1 MRSSARNDIAL
12 DVRETSHMSAGMLA
26 YVRALRWWLP
36 RVAPDL
42 RLVEFGSGDNFDP
55 AEQLVMPLA
64 LARLRPRLVHFP
76 TPFVPRVVSAPHV
89 VTVHDVIDLEFPQ
102 YAKRK
107 VGPYWRHVAGPVLR
121 SARAVVTDDDATV
134 ELLERFLRVD
144 PARVRV
150 VPLGVDAPEPM
161 PDPVVRPRPY
171 LFYAG
176 NHRPHKDLA
185 TLVAAWASL
194 PDRDAVDL
202 ILTGPEEPALRAVR
216 HAQGELIFAGE
227 CSTEDVWRYHRGAIA
242 YVHPALREGFGLPL
256 LEALRAGT
264 PVIASDGATP
274 AVLAPYVHRYAAH
287 DVVALRAFLL
297 RAVEQPESFAA
308 TAASARAATAH
319 LTWERTVRAT
329 AGVYR
334 DVLDSH
340 AANPRTAFGGSAAQR
355 GKRA

>member
-1 MRSSARNDIAL
+1 MSGVKPMRPDIAL

-26 YVRALRWWLP
+26 YVRALRRLLP
-36 RVAPDL
+36 RVAADL
-42 RLVEFGSGDNFDP
+42 RVAEFGSGDNFDP
-55 AEQLVMPLA
+55 AEQLGMPLA
-64 LARLRPRLVHFP
+64 LARLRPRLVHVP
-76 TPFVPRVVSAPHV
+76 SPFVPRVLPVPHV

-107 VGPYWRHVAGPVLR
+107 VGPYWRRIVAPVLR
-121 SARAVVTDDDATV
+121 SARAVITDDDATV

-171 LFYAG
+171 FFYAG

-202 ILTGPEEPALRAVR
+202 IVTGGEEPALRTVR
-216 HAQGELIFAGE
+216 HAQGELIFAGD
-227 CSTEDVWRYHRGAIA
+227 CSTDALWRFHRGAVA

-264 PVIASDGATP
+264 PVIASDRATP

-287 DVVALRAFLL
+287 DVVALCALLL
-297 RAVEQPESFAA
+297 RAVEQPGAFAA
-308 TAASARAATAH
+308 AAESARAQTAH

-329 AGVYR
+329 ADVYR
-334 DVLDSH
+334 ELLN
-340 AANPRTAFGGSAAQR
+340 AGNGP
-355 GKRA
+355 

>member
-1 MRSSARNDIAL
+1 MSRAPAADVAL

-26 YVRALRWWLP
+26 YVRALRALLP

-42 RLVEFGSGDNFDP
+42 RIAEFGSGDNFDA
-55 AEQLVMPLA
+55 AEQLGMPLA
-64 LARLRPRLVHFP
+64 LARLRPRLVHFT
-76 TPFVPRVVSAPHV
+76 TPFVPRVAPAPHV
-89 VTVHDVIDLEFPQ
+89 VTVHDLIDLEFPQ

-107 VGPYWRHVAGPVLR
+107 VAPYFRHVVGPVLR
-121 SARAVVTDDDATV
+121 SARAVITDDDATV
-134 ELLERFLRVD
+134 ALLQRFLRVK

-150 VPLGVDAPEPM
+150 VPLGVDAPAPL
-161 PDPVVRPRPY
+161 PDPIVRPRPY

-202 ILTGPEEPALRAVR
+202 VLTGREEPALRGAW
-216 HAQGELIFAGE
+216 HAQGELIFTGDIAA
-227 CSTEDVWRYHRGAIA
+227 EDVWRFHRGAVA

-264 PVIASDGATP
+264 PVIASDRATP

-287 DVVALRAFLL
+287 DAVALRALLL
-297 RAVEQPESFAA
+297 RAVEQPAVFG
-308 TAASARAATAH
+308 AASERARDATAH

-329 AGVYR
+329 ADVYR
-334 DVLDSH
+334 DILQR
-340 AANPRTAFGGSAAQR
+340 AARTR
-355 GKRA
+355 V

>member
-1 MRSSARNDIAL
+1 VGAPCEAWGARSLGRSALRLDLAL
-12 DVRETSHMSAGMLA
+12 DVRETSHTSVGMLQ
-26 YVRALRWWLP
+26 YVRMLRRLLP

-42 RLVEFGSGDNFDP
+42 TLAEFGSGDNFDL
-55 AEQLVMPLA
+55 AEQVGMPLA

-76 TPFVPRVVSAPHV
+76 TPFVPRVVPAPHV

-107 VGPYWRHVAGPVLR
+107 VGPYWRQVVGPVLR
-121 SARAVVTDDDATV
+121 SARAVITDDDATV
-134 ELLERFLRVD
+134 PLLERYLRVD

-150 VPLGVDAPEPM
+150 IPLGVDAPDPL

-194 PDRDAVDL
+194 PEGDAVDL

-216 HAQGELIFAGE
+216 HPRGELIFAGDR
-227 CSTEDVWRYHRGAIA
+227 SPSDIWRFHRGALA

-264 PVIASDGATP
+264 PVIAADGATP
-274 AVLAPYVHRYAAH
+274 AVLAPYVQRYAAH
-287 DVVALRAFLL
+287 DAVALRALVL
-297 RAVEQPESFAA
+297 RAVEQPASFASA
-308 TAASARAATAH
+308 VAAGREATAH

-329 AGVYR
+329 ADVYR
-334 DVLDSH
+334 ELL
-340 AANPRTAFGGSAAQR
+340 R
-355 GKRA
+355 

>member
-1 MRSSARNDIAL
+1 MSSAPRPDVAL

-26 YVRALRWWLP
+26 YLRALRRLLP

-42 RLVEFGSGDNFDP
+42 RLAEFGSGDNFDP
-55 AEQLVMPLA
+55 AEQLGMPLA

-76 TPFVPRVVSAPHV
+76 TPFVPRVVPAPHA

-107 VGPYWRHVAGPVLR
+107 VGPYWRRVVGPVLR
-121 SARAVVTDDDATV
+121 SARAVITDDDATV
-134 ELLERFLRVD
+134 GLLERLLRVD

-161 PDPVVRPRPY
+161 PEPVVRPRPY

-202 ILTGPEEPALRAVR
+202 ILTGPEEPALRGAR
-216 HAQGELIFAGE
+216 HAQGELIFLGDR
-227 CSTEDVWRYHRGAIA
+227 STDDVWRYHRGAIA

-264 PVIASDGATP
+264 PVIASDAATP

-287 DVVALRAFLL
+287 DVVALRAHLL
-297 RAVEQPESFAA
+297 RAVEQPAAFAA
-308 TAASARAATAH
+308 AAESARAATAH

-329 AGVYR
+329 ADVYR
-334 DVLDSH
+334 ELLE
-340 AANPRTAFGGSAAQR
+340 SAEQA
-355 GKRA
+355 RA

>member
-1 MRSSARNDIAL
+1 VSRPDVAL
-12 DVRETSHMSAGMLA
+12 DVRETSHTSAGMRA
-26 YVRALRWWLP
+26 YVRALRTLLP

-42 RLVEFGSGDNFDP
+42 RVVPIGSGDNFDL
-55 AEQLVMPLA
+55 AEQIGIPLT
-64 LARLRPRLVHFP
+64 LARLRPRLTHFA
-76 TPFVPRVVSAPHV
+76 TPYVPRFVPGPYV

-107 VGPYWRHVAGPVLR
+107 VGPYWRHVVGPVLR
-121 SARAVVTDDDATV
+121 AARAVITDDDATV
-134 ELLERFLRVD
+134 ELLRRYVRLD

-150 VPLGVDAPEPM
+150 IPLGVDAPDPLPEPAQ
-161 PDPVVRPRPY
+161 RPRPY

-202 ILTGPEEPALRAVR
+202 VLTGTEEPSLRGAR
-216 HAQGELIFAGE
+216 HAAGELIFAGDPDDAE
-227 CSTEDVWRYHRGAIA
+227 VWRLHRGALA

-264 PVIASDGATP
+264 PVIAAETATP
-274 AVLAPYVHRYAAH
+274 AVLKLFVHRYPAH
-287 DVVALRAFLL
+287 DAVALRALLL
-297 RAVEQPESFAA
+297 RAVEQPASLAEM
-308 TAASARAATAH
+308 TARGREATAH

-329 AGVYR
+329 AEVYR
-334 DVLDSH
+334 ELLGMPAG
-340 AANPRTAFGGSAAQR
+340 AA
-355 GKRA
+355 